1 MSGITSI
8 GAYVPIYRLNNEEIS
23 KIWGGRSGPGSKAVA
38 GYDEDTITMAVAA
51 TQDCLKRHPGQ
62 VNGLS
67 LATTTSPYL
76 EKLSAAVIASV
87 VDLPRECQTADYT
100 DSLRAATIAL
110 KAAAS
115 AVDSGA
121 AENVIVTAS
130 DCRLGATQGVLEQL
144 LGDGAAAIMIGSQ
157 NVIAAIEGSYSIFS
171 DFTDF
176 WRTSQDT
183 YIRSADGRFIED
195 NSYLPTMQEAVK
207 GLLAKCKLGPG
218 DISKAVFY
226 APDTR
231 LQAGLVRRL
240 GIDKTR
246 VQDTLYS
253 QIGNTGT
260 AAPLMMLISALI
272 QAKPGDRILLASYG
286 DGSDAFLFRVTDE
299 IEKFKNQAGPIE
311 GKAKKVAIGYGKYL
325 AWKGLVPVETSTLP
339 ERSPM
344 SLMTRWRQRRVIS
357 SLYGVRCQKCGTAQ
371 ISPLGQ
377 AIRVCVNCQA
387 KDQFEDYKF
396 SDKRGKIFTFATDQ
410 LQATLNPPGV
420 NGVIDFDD
428 GGRLI
433 VELTDYELDKVKVG
447 LPVEMTFRKMY
458 SSRGIHNYFWKA
470 RPVAE

>member
-1 MSGITSI
+1 MSGITSL
-8 GAYVPIYRLNNEEIS
+8 GAYVPIYRLNSEEIS
-23 KIWGGRSGPGSKAVA
+23 RIWGGRSGPGSKAVA

-51 TQDCLKRHPGQ
+51 TLDCLKRHKSH

-76 EKLSAAVIASV
+76 EKQSAAVVASA
-87 VDLPRECQTADYT
+87 VDLPRECDTADYT
-100 DSLRAATIAL
+100 DSVRAATIAL
-110 KAAAS
+110 KSAVN

-121 AENVIVTAS
+121 AENIIITAS
-130 DCRLGATQGVLEQL
+130 DCRLGATNGSLEQL

-183 YIRSADGRFIED
+183 YIRAAEGRFIED
-195 NSYLPTMQEAVK
+195 NSYLPIMQEVIK
-207 GLLAKCKLGPG
+207 GLLAKCKLTAK
-218 DISKAVFY
+218 DIARAVFY
-226 APDTR
+226 APDAR
-231 LQAGLVRRL
+231 LHAGLARRL
-240 GIDKTR
+240 GIDKAQ
-246 VQDTLYS
+246 VQDTLYN

-260 AAPLMMLISALI
+260 ASPLIMLIAALL
-272 QAKPGDRILLASYG
+272 QAQPGDRILFASYG
-286 DGSDAFLFRVTDE
+286 DGSDAFIFRVTGE
-299 IEKFKNQAGPIE
+299 IEKYKNQPAIIE
-311 GKAKKVAIGYGKYL
+311 GKARKSAIGYGKYL
-325 AWKGLVPVETSTLP
+325 TWKGLVPVETSTLP

-344 SLMTRWRQRRVIS
+344 SLMTRWRERRVIS
-357 SLYGVRCQKCGTAQ
+357 SLYGVRCKNCGTAQ

-377 AIRVCVNCQA
+377 AVRVCVNCQA
-387 KDQFEDYKF
+387 KDEFEDYKF

-433 VELTDYELDKVKVG
+433 CELTDYELDKVKVG
-447 LPVEMTFRKMY
+447 MPVEMTFRKMY
-458 SSRGIHNYFWKA
+458 SSRGILNYFWKA
-470 RPVAE
+470 KPVVE